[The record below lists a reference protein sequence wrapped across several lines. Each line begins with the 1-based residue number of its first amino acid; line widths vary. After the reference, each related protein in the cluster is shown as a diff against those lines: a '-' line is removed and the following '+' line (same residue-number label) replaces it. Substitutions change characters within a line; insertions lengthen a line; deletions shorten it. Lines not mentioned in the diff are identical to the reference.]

1 MTYSSDDIVVEQAF
15 VAAGLGVTTMPG
27 LALRSHHADGVV
39 ASELT
44 GFRRRS
50 YLATFGEPPDPPATT
65 AFITALRT
73 TINALG

>member
-1 MTYSSDDIVVEQAF
+1 MKIRHRMIVLDAADIGAVSAF
-15 VAAGLGVTTMPG
+15 W
-27 LALRSHHADGVV
+27 GVV

-44 GFRRRS
+44 EFRRRID
-50 YLATFGEPPDPPATT
+50 LATFGEPPDPPATT